1 MVPPLRSGMLFDVD
15 SNDRDRE
22 IMSPLDD
29 KIEGPLKI
37 FLDKF
42 GEYVAAD
49 DSMQFYS
56 NRKKAGHDTY
66 LSADFHHAEKMSLV
80 VVEEYGIRPQ
90 T

>member
-29 KIEGPLKI
+29 KIEDPLKI

-42 GEYVAAD
+42 GEEGRV
-49 DSMQFYS
+49 
-56 NRKKAGHDTY
+56 
-66 LSADFHHAEKMSLV
+66 
-80 VVEEYGIRPQ
+80 
-90 T
+90 